1 MFDDS
6 TKQVPKPV
14 AISDYRPIS
23 DTPLQ
28 SRVVEK
34 LLVANWLRPAIP
46 SDMIADLFGFRPT
59 GSTDCAY
66 CSDIHDAP

>member
-46 SDMIADLFGFRPT
+46 DTNADQFGFRP
-59 GSTDCAY
+59 C
-66 CSDIHDAP
+66 HV